1 MAYSSTTFLNVNS
14 IILKMKI
21 KLLKLGN
28 EKRQRAEVLTI
39 TFSDFDLEQWHKI
52 KGQGQ
57 IAISWFLLLEETR
70 YSYTKLQV

>member
-1 MAYSSTTFLNVNS
+1 
-14 IILKMKI
+14 MKI

-57 IAISWFLLLEETR
+57 IAISWFLLLFWKSLNHLSNRILT
-70 YSYTKLQV
+70 

>member
-1 MAYSSTTFLNVNS
+1 
-14 IILKMKI
+14 MKI

-52 KGQGQ
+52 KGHGQ
-57 IAISWFLLLEETR
+57 IAISWFLLLFLEKSKSLIKPYFNIKMALNILITF
-70 YSYTKLQV
+70 

>member
-1 MAYSSTTFLNVNS
+1 
-14 IILKMKI
+14 MKI

-52 KGQGQ
+52 KGHGQ
-57 IAISWFLLLEETR
+57 IAISWFLLLFWKSLNHLSNHILT
-70 YSYTKLQV
+70 